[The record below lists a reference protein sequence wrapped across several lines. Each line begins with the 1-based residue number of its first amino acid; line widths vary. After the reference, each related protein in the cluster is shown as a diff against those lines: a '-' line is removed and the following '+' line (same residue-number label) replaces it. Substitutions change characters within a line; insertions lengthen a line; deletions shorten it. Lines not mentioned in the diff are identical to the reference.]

1 MAAVIKSGG
10 LKLGNDKKANM
21 LAFFGVRDHT
31 EQTTRATGSPAQQ
44 SSAPSSSSVTFVP
57 RDTAVD
63 DAESSV
69 PAGQPNPVKLDPGD
83 ECGDDDDGLEP
94 AAREELARD
103 LEGGSL
109 GDGTLLQDPPDDTE
123 APPCGLWAASQLHHR
138 QPETL
143 VTNGGS
149 HFDLSLGKW
158 INETADAVAGDAG
171 LAAFEGNIGK
181 KLSEDTVVDAMQFM
195 VKIAAEHKKVGHMM
209 DQANL
214 QPSERKHYER
224 LQTAAKAGSFNTQSY
239 LGNQFRVFLKSHP
252 EKSEQYKCKN
262 RGDAAEFRASWVK
275 DTLQKWKE
283 QRRETKSWSRV
294 DTTKGTYMNFARLV
308 KLWGGWKADEAIKGS
323 VAAAQ
328 KCLCMGPP
336 WLHVHPQSG
345 LVEFLILDYGFTES
359 FGQAWEHFRTD
370 YSAGDNEIAEQL
382 EDPAAEVPP
391 VAKKK
396 KGAGVADDEPKKK
409 KPRGEKPE
417 EKPPPKDKTTK
428 ATIIID
434 KLDIAGLWRESNK
447 LKIKFQQAMSA
458 FMEVTD
464 KIAHD
469 PAWDWHQGRSKA
481 RLMEAHADI
490 KNVLTNF
497 HKAYM
502 MSADVASMK
511 KSYSTATCE
520 IELANFLR
528 TADLVDNLALVA
540 LQIFEAQKK
549 LVH

>member
-10 LKLGNDKKANM
+10 LKRGNDKKANM
-21 LAFFGVRDHT
+21 SAAS

-69 PAGQPNPVKLDPGD
+69 PAGQPNPVELDPGD

-149 HFDLSLGKW
+149 LFDLSLGQW
-158 INETADAVAGDAG
+158 INETAEAVAGDAG

-239 LGNQFRVFLKSHP
+239 LGNQFRIFLKSHP

-370 YSAGDNEIAEQL
+370 YSAGENETAEQL

-391 VAKKK
+391 ETKKK
-396 KGAGVADDEPKKK
+396 KGAGVAGGEPNKKK
-409 KPRGEKPE
+409 TRGEKTE
-417 EKPPPKDKTTK
+417 EKPPPKDKTMKSTL
-428 ATIIID
+428 IID

-447 LKIKFQQAMSA
+447 LKIKLQQATSA